1 MTTTTLDTPQSVDQ
15 AHSEAAESTYA
26 LLAEYHTVD
35 ELMHAAEKV
44 RDAGYKRWDCHTP
57 FPVHGLDKAM
67 GVTPTI
73 LPFLTLGMGLTGL
86 ATAVIMQWWVNATNI
101 DLLNIGMPGYQ
112 YLISGKPMWSFPAN
126 IPVIFEMTVMFAA
139 YTTVIMLFVLS
150 RLPRHYNPL
159 FKSARFRRA
168 TSDRFFIVI
177 EAADHRFN
185 PKSTHQLLES
195 THPKALETITEGAD

>member
-1 MTTTTLDTPQSVDQ
+1 MSTTTLEASHSVDQ
-15 AHSEAAESTYA
+15 AASEVQESTFA

-44 RDAGYKRWDCHTP
+44 RDAGYKKWDCHTP

-67 GVTPTI
+67 GVKPTI

-86 ATAVIMQWWVNATNI
+86 TTGFVMQWWFNATNI

-112 YLISGKPMWSFPAN
+112 YIISGKPMWSLPAN
-126 IPVIFEMTVMFAA
+126 IPVMFEMTVMFAA
-139 YTTVIMLFVLS
+139 YTTVVMLFVLS

-168 TSDRFFIVI
+168 TSDRFFIAV
-177 EAADHRFN
+177 EAADPRFDA
-185 PKSTHQLLES
+185 KATHKLLES
-195 THPKALETITEGAD
+195 THPHALETITEDN

>member
-177 EAADHRFN
+177 EATDHRFN

>member
-1 MTTTTLDTPQSVDQ
+1 MTTTTLETPHSADSVT
-15 AHSEAAESTYA
+15 APAGEEVYA
-26 LLAEYHTVD
+26 LVAEYHDVGS
-35 ELMHAAEKV
+35 LMHAAEKV
-44 RDAGYKRWDCHTP
+44 RDAGFKKWDCHTP
-57 FPVHGLDKAM
+57 FPVHGLDAAM
-67 GVTPTI
+67 GIKPTI

-86 ATAVIMQWWVNATNI
+86 TTAIVMQWWVNATNI

-112 YLISGKPMWSFPAN
+112 YLISGKPMFSFPAN

-168 TSDRFFIVI
+168 TSDRFFISI
-177 EAADHRFN
+177 RAADPRFN
-185 PKSTHQLLES
+185 VKTTQHLLES
-195 THPKALETITEGAD
+195 THPKALETITDTVD

>member
-1 MTTTTLDTPQSVDQ
+1 MTTSTLETPHSLDQ
-15 AHSEAAESTYA
+15 ASAAAAESTYA
-26 LLAEYHTVD
+26 LLAEYHSVD

-44 RDAGYKRWDCHTP
+44 RDAGYKHWDCHTP

-67 GVTPTI
+67 GVKPTI

-86 ATAVIMQWWVNATNI
+86 ATAIIMQWWVNATNI

-112 YLISGKPMWSFPAN
+112 YLISGKPEWSFPAN
-126 IPVIFEMTVMFAA
+126 IPVIFEMTVMFSA
-139 YTTVIMLFVLS
+139 YTTVVMLFVLS

-168 TSDRFFIVI
+168 TSDRFFIAI
-177 EAADHRFN
+177 EAADPRFN
-185 PKSTHQLLES
+185 EKTTHQLLES
-195 THPKALETITEGAD
+195 THPKALETITEGTN